1 MKASDIREMRSDELS
16 DKLDDM
22 QKQLFSLRAQAV
34 TEKMENVNAGRNVR
48 RNIARIKTIMREKE
62 LEGR

>member
-1 MKASDIREMRSDELS
+1 MKASDIRDMRSDELG
-16 DKLDDM
+16 DKLDDL

-34 TEKMENVNAGRNVR
+34 TEKMENVNAGRNVKR
-48 RNIARIKTIMREKE
+48 DIARIKTIMREKE